1 MKKYIKP
8 NTNILLVEVQSLM
21 QSNSVTNVTGVDGV
35 ERGEGYFVG
44 GSSDSRGGFWD
55 DED

>member
-21 QSNSVTNVTGVDGV
+21 QSNSVTDVTGVDGL
-35 ERGEGYFVG
+35 GKGNGDFVG
-44 GSSDSRGGFWD
+44 GGVDSRGGFWD